1 MWFSMFYYCLQKIN
15 VGLWLLNNLSSL
27 EVVDNL
33 GVGIGIQLRDFQIC
47 FGQTGLLLNCSG
59 TGLTRNV
66 LDEEQLAEMVLAP
79 EGWQVDKSTIPT
91 GYMMH
96 IMSVGNGVKATL
108 CGREGLH
115 IVNSLHR
122 DVSKCKRLC
131 DTGLC
136 GDLHERNT
144 VVLSSRLDHKPHFAY
159 VCFNCIPNR
168 GVSFQ
173 MISSLWTFS
182 PVVGLDSCC
191 YLGGQDWP
199 TKALL

>member
-1 MWFSMFYYCLQKIN
+1 MVEDLGARCPA
-15 VGLWLLNNLSSL
+15 
-27 EVVDNL
+27 EVIWH
-33 GVGIGIQLRDFQIC
+33 G
-47 FGQTGLLLNCSG
+47 
-59 TGLTRNV
+59 TRNV

-79 EGWQVDKSTIPT
+79 EGWQVEKSTIPT

-136 GDLHERNT
+136 GDLHERN
-144 VVLSSRLDHKPHFAY
+144 SRDRKPRKLLTFVSLAFHTGEVDY
-159 VCFNCIPNR
+159 V
-168 GVSFQ
+168 
-173 MISSLWTFS
+173 
-182 PVVGLDSCC
+182 
-191 YLGGQDWP
+191 
-199 TKALL
+199 

>member
-1 MWFSMFYYCLQKIN
+1 MFHSCSSDAHS
-15 VGLWLLNNLSSL
+15 SSL
-27 EVVDNL
+27 IVAWSPLADP
-33 GVGIGIQLRDFQIC
+33 
-47 FGQTGLLLNCSG
+47 
-59 TGLTRNV
+59 RNV

-136 GDLHERNT
+136 GHLNPWGDVALCKFAYCLCFGPMVYYRKNLKRNILIC
-144 VVLSSRLDHKPHFAY
+144 VVLILIFSQVSARMFY
-159 VCFNCIPNR
+159 CNR
-168 GVSFQ
+168 RE
-173 MISSLWTFS
+173 
-182 PVVGLDSCC
+182 
-191 YLGGQDWP
+191 GQLQQWP
-199 TKALL
+199 CLIL

>member
-1 MWFSMFYYCLQKIN
+1 M
-15 VGLWLLNNLSSL
+15 VH
-27 EVVDNL
+27 NL
-33 GVGIGIQLRDFQIC
+33 GAGIGIQLRDFQIC
-47 FGQTGLLLNCSG
+47 LGQTGLLLNCSG

-144 VVLSSRLDHKPHFAY
+144 VLSRLDHKPHFAY

-168 GVSFQ
+168 GVS
-173 MISSLWTFS
+173 
-182 PVVGLDSCC
+182 
-191 YLGGQDWP
+191 
-199 TKALL
+199 

>member
-1 MWFSMFYYCLQKIN
+1 M
-15 VGLWLLNNLSSL
+15 
-27 EVVDNL
+27 
-33 GVGIGIQLRDFQIC
+33 
-47 FGQTGLLLNCSG
+47 
-59 TGLTRNV
+59 
-66 LDEEQLAEMVLAP
+66 DEDQLAEMVLAP

-136 GDLHERNT
+136 GDLH
-144 VVLSSRLDHKPHFAY
+144 D
-159 VCFNCIPNR
+159 I
-168 GVSFQ
+168 
-173 MISSLWTFS
+173 
-182 PVVGLDSCC
+182 VGNELCPFFK
-191 YLGGQDWP
+191 GQLHREG
-199 TKALL
+199 KGEK